1 MYVWVIMTVQK
12 EMGNRFNLQPEH
24 NGFKKS
30 WKLWSDLCWLRWL
43 RPSLNVVSNFKPTG
57 LCTLYIGLGMGL
69 PVFVRAFQKVKRVLD
84 CRIFKS
90 NLFHEYLKISVLL
103 YNIAT
108 STEWELY
115 MWLLFGIRSYK
126 YEGKPVLLIL

>member
-1 MYVWVIMTVQK
+1 
-12 EMGNRFNLQPEH
+12 
-24 NGFKKS
+24 
-30 WKLWSDLCWLRWL
+30 
-43 RPSLNVVSNFKPTG
+43 
-57 LCTLYIGLGMGL
+57 MGL
-69 PVFVRAFQKVKRVLD
+69 PIFIRAFRKVKRVLD

-90 NLFHEYLKISVLL
+90 NLFHSDIVDGKNEYLKISVLL

-108 STEWELY
+108 SSTERVLY